1 MLFQSKHRKIKARL
15 ISIGSRD
22 GYQEFVTP
30 GRKGIFEFNGWVL
43 REKLKLG
50 FVLALTLGLGA
61 VLVALGWYWVL
72 AGAIILFLVGFIK
85 GGDVEAGP

>member
-1 MLFQSKHRKIKARL
+1 MDTSKHQKIKARL

-30 GRKGIFEFNGWVL
+30 GRKGILEFNGWVL

-50 FVLALTLGLGA
+50 FALAFVLILGVILS
-61 VLVALGWYWVL
+61 ALGWQGVL
-72 AGAIILFLVGFIK
+72 VGAIILFLVGFIK